1 MIPADLVRSSAAV
14 PGADQT
20 GKAQGSNKLGKD
32 EFLKLLMAQ
41 MGNQDPTAPTDN
53 SAFVAQLANFAT
65 LELQQNANSS
75 LENLLLAQASANQ
88 TSMASFVGR
97 DVMFKSDALHLIEG
111 EKAMGSAKLAAP
123 ATNVTV
129 VVTDAS
135 GKTVRT
141 MQLGP
146 HDAGSVAFSWDG
158 RDDQGRHQAAGE
170 YKVRVTAQDE
180 HKKSVAVEQR
190 GSGHVTG
197 VAYEDGVA
205 MLKIGDTKIKVA
217 DILEIN
223 ERTNP

>member
-1 MIPADLVRSSAAV
+1 MIPADLIKGSAV
-14 PGADQT
+14 TPGESQT
-20 GKAQGSNKLGKD
+20 GKPQGSNKLGKD

-65 LELQQNANSS
+65 LELQQNANSTM
-75 LENLLLAQASANQ
+75 EQLLMAQASANQ
-88 TSMASFVGR
+88 TSMAAFVGR
-97 DVMFKSDALHLIEG
+97 DVMYKSDAFQLVEG
-111 EKAMGSAKLAAP
+111 ENAFGSAKLAAP
-123 ATNVTV
+123 ATNMTV
-129 VVTDAS
+129 VVTDAA

-146 HDAGSVAFSWDG
+146 QQAGTVALSWDG
-158 RDDQGRHQAAGE
+158 RDDQGRRQAPGE
-170 YKVRVTAQDE
+170 YKLRVTAQDE

-223 ERTNP
+223 ERKNP

>member
-1 MIPADLVRSSAAV
+1 
-14 PGADQT
+14 
-20 GKAQGSNKLGKD
+20 
-32 EFLKLLMAQ
+32 MAQ

-65 LELQQNANSS
+65 LELQQNANTS
-75 LENLLLAQASANQ
+75 LEGLLLAQASANQ
-88 TSMASFVGR
+88 TSMASFVGK
-97 DVMFKSDALHLIEG
+97 DVMFKSDSMQLIDG
-111 EKAMGSAKLAAP
+111 EKSFASAKLSGP

-129 VVTDAS
+129 VVTDAD
-135 GKTVRT
+135 GKAVRT

-158 RDDQGRHQAAGE
+158 RDDQGRKQAAGE

-180 HKKSVAVEQR
+180 HKQSVAVEQR

-197 VAYEDGVA
+197 IAYEDGVA